1 MADEKGK
8 KFSKSPKPSKP
19 SIHPAEPVI
28 VGFFIA
34 TILGAILLRFSGF
47 LGSRQGFGQ
56 FLHTLWLFL
65 EGEVSFAGLM
75 GATGSPLVAP
85 VLFYLKIFSFVFSVF
100 MLGAILFLLWKYSA
114 LNKKLRE
121 PLKPPKEIFYG
132 VSHAPERYVNPKWA
146 KVLEHINSPNS
157 SDWKLAILEADI
169 MLSDALDKMGYR
181 GATMS
186 DKLKSIE
193 PSDFDTLQE
202 AWEAHKIRNAIAHE
216 GSDYTINK
224 PEAERVV
231 KLFQKVF
238 EEFKYI

>member
-8 KFSKSPKPSKP
+8 KPSKLSKPEP
-19 SIHPAEPVI
+19 SIHPAEPVVI
-28 VGFFIA
+28 GFFIA
-34 TILGAILLRFSGF
+34 TVLGAVLVRFGGF
-47 LGSRQGFGQ
+47 LDSKRGFGQ
-56 FLHTLWLFL
+56 FLDTFWLFL
-65 EGEVSFAGLM
+65 QGKVSFSEFI
-75 GATGSPLVAP
+75 GATGSPQVAT
-85 VLFYLKIFSFVFSVF
+85 VLFYLKFFSFIFSVL
-100 MLGAILFLLWKYSA
+100 MIGAIIVLRWKYLA
-114 LNKKLRE
+114 LNKKLCE

-132 VSHAPERYVNPKWA
+132 VSHTSEDYVNPKWA
-146 KVLEHINSPNS
+146 KVLEHINSPNP

-169 MLSDALDKMGYR
+169 MLNDMLDKMGYR
-181 GATMS
+181 GATMG

-216 GSDYTINK
+216 GSDYAINK

-238 EEFKYI
+238 EEFKYV